1 MAILGNNVE
10 MWQLLNVISDLEAR
24 IASLERREGLQD
36 LKAINVGDASLV
48 MKKDGTIELRG
59 KDIAIRASG
68 RIEIK
73 AATDLVLKGSRTV
86 EN

>member
-48 MKKDGTIELRG
+48 MKKDGTIEVRG